1 MFRVTPR
8 IFIAETL
15 LIAKTK
21 GQEAHLEMYN
31 LREEIFEALLG
42 RTDGI
47 HYFPLNKLIE
57 LVKSASGEII
67 NAKEIDVELPHP
79 LAFIPKEYIEKIKD
93 VMKKRTPMNR
103 WKIAYEKL
111 KKYGKKILQLRLCK
125 RRKNESNEGK
135 FNMYSELML

>member
-1 MFRVTPR
+1 
-8 IFIAETL
+8 
-15 LIAKTK
+15 
-21 GQEAHLEMYN
+21 MYN

-42 RTDGI
+42 RTDDI

-57 LVKSASGEII
+57 LVKSAGGEII
-67 NAKEIDVELPHP
+67 NAKEIDVELPHH

-111 KKYGKKILQLRLCK
+111 KKYGKKTLLLGLCK
-125 RRKNESNEGK
+125 RRKNESNEGE